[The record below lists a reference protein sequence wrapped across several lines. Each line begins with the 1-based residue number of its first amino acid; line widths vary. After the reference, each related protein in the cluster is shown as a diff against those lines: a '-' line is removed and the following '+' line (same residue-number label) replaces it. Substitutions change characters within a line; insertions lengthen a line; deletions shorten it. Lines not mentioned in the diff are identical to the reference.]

1 MSASWFIKTS
11 AGNQI
16 GPFDEPSLK
25 NYLINSENLAG
36 WLVRQGDS
44 PWASAEFVLAKFQD
58 LEKNGIYLLYKGKSL
73 GPFTQERANAILKE
87 NEGVSHFRK
96 GDTSKWVPRD
106 GKADC
111 TEPILE
117 STVEDTKPSQ
127 IETNPQSRASFGE
140 NASAAV
146 KIMSLQAELTKLQNI
161 TIPFAFLALGRE
173 IANQRLGQELFP
185 DLYEKL
191 DSVKREITSLSE
203 TSDEPVSQR
212 SLTDRAKAAGQQM
225 ADIARKKQME
235 LKRESILR
243 NIGESVY
250 NQQSELTIPE
260 HLAKPISEAFQR
272 KEFIKT
278 EIQRLSE
285 IGKGGFLTPKRILV
299 STGVLFF
306 FLLFSVGAKN
316 QMERDANSSHSNISK
331 TTSTNL
337 GSKEGGF
344 ESSESTSDSPSREEM
359 VNLVYLTAATIAL
372 SKPVGQGPSPEEF
385 IELTHQAA
393 ISVVAGDNKHS
404 RFLLT
409 LVPDRD
415 ITKIV
420 DGQKVRALYYGS
432 EMAVFLPH
440 RGTGRYV
447 LLSCSID
454 GKQCISTNGQ

>member
-73 GPFTQERANAILKE
+73 GPLTQERANAILKE
-87 NEGVSHFRK
+87 NEGISHFRK
-96 GDTSKWVPRD
+96 GDTSEWVPRD

-117 STVEDTKPSQ
+117 STIEDTKPSQ
-127 IETNPQSRASFGE
+127 IETDPQSRASFGE

-191 DSVKREITSLSE
+191 DSVKREIISLSE
-203 TSDEPVSQR
+203 TSDEPASQR

-260 HLAKPISEAFQR
+260 HLAKPISEAIQR

-316 QMERDANSSHSNISK
+316 QMERDANNSHSNS
-331 TTSTNL
+331 TQATSTQEEKKERPTANSL
-337 GSKEGGF
+337 DEWRASNKKKFVTPKKLTKSKFIEKIH
-344 ESSESTSDSPSREEM
+344 EEM
-359 VNLVYLTAATIAL
+359 SPGSVISEFTTNAWFNQYAFQDLFGEPNSNIA
-372 SKPVGQGPSPEEF
+372 
-385 IELTHQAA
+385 
-393 ISVVAGDNKHS
+393 
-404 RFLLT
+404 
-409 LVPDRD
+409 
-415 ITKIV
+415 
-420 DGQKVRALYYGS
+420 
-432 EMAVFLPH
+432 
-440 RGTGRYV
+440 
-447 LLSCSID
+447 SID
-454 GKQCISTNGQ
+454 TKRVIAFRCKDGIVSLDVQYLPGGQVFIYGIDQY